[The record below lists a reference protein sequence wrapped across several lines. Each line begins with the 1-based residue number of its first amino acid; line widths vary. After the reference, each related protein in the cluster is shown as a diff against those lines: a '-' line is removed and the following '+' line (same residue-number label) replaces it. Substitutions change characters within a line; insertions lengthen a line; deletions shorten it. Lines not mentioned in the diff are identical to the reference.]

1 MKKKMGGNT
10 SCALTEGILSDCS
23 ITCTKDF
30 KDAKQKYPPCRTYDF
45 LYTLISH
52 KIRTGLTGEMKN
64 TENIEILAISLCH
77 LTLGAAHQN
86 STADNAHARSNY
98 TPQRQF
104 TDHSPAAAHTLLR
117 NRPGN
122 MTKSSKSL
130 NYPDPNPDP
139 QIWTWL

>member
-77 LTLGAAHQN
+77 LTLGTAHQN
-86 STADNAHARSNY
+86 STADHAHARSNY
-98 TPQRQF
+98 TSQRQF
-104 TDHSPAAAHTLLR
+104 TDHSPVHTLLR

>member
-1 MKKKMGGNT
+1 MGGNT

-23 ITCTKDF
+23 ITKDF
-30 KDAKQKYPPCRTYDF
+30 KDAKQKYPPCRTYDS

-52 KIRTGLTGEMKN
+52 KSRKGLTGEMKN
-64 TENIEILAISLCH
+64 TENIEILTTSLCH
-77 LTLGAAHQN
+77 LTLGTAHQN
-86 STADNAHARSNY
+86 STADHAHGNC
-98 TPQRQF
+98 TPQRQI
-104 TDHSPAAAHTLLR
+104 TDHSPATAHTLLR
-117 NRPGN
+117 NRPRK